1 LGVCLFSEERRRPM
15 AWRYGRKV
23 LAVVDWDWGGCWA
36 MVDGGFGWMR
46 PGRDLDI
53 MATLFTHAKE
63 GNRFVDIDE
72 DPVGVINRIYV
83 W

>member
-1 LGVCLFSEERRRPM
+1 VSACSQRKGGDRWLGVT
-15 AWRYGRKV
+15 
-23 LAVVDWDWGGCWA
+23 GGKSWLSSTGTGEAGWA
-36 MVDGGFGWMR
+36 NVDGGFGWMR